1 ARRRAPPGHALQP
14 RRLRRGLRR
23 AVAARA
29 LALPPLPAL
38 GRERG
43 SDLLRRGHGGRA
55 LAAPLLEARRA
66 HRARADDGLHAPPGE
81 PLPGGGRRGAERA
94 ARGHLLAAPRLAVA
108 DGRARASGVRDGPG
122 AAGGTHGGLERDQR
136 APEPGRRD
144 PAALRR
150 HPPRSLL
157 LRLAARAGRCAEGPL
172 RPPAPGAVPH
182 PPGAGGAMS
191 GLVVEGLSVERGRR
205 PVLDRVSLGLVP
217 GEIVAVIGP
226 NGAGKSSLLEAVLGF
241 LPVAAGRVTFE
252 GRALRDLASRARV
265 FSFLPEEAEPPAEVR
280 VSTLLAHAERFGRP
294 PDGLAAALLE
304 RLGLGPLA
312 GARAGELSRGEK
324 RRVALFAALATGR
337 PVLVLDE
344 PLGVFDPLQLED
356 VLAVLRAREFDPLLG
371 VVRPTLGG
379 LYLAVSLLGPLVA
392 ARALA
397 VEKERRTFRAL
408 LLQTGRPLGLVAA
421 KSLAALAGVALQL
434 VAPLVLLAVW

>member
-1 ARRRAPPGHALQP
+1 
-14 RRLRRGLRR
+14 
-23 AVAARA
+23 
-29 LALPPLPAL
+29 
-38 GRERG
+38 
-43 SDLLRRGHGGRA
+43 
-55 LAAPLLEARRA
+55 
-66 HRARADDGLHAPPGE
+66 
-81 PLPGGGRRGAERA
+81 LPGAGRRGAERA
-94 ARGHLLAAPRLAVA
+94 ARGHLLAAPRLGLA
-108 DGRARASGVRDGPG
+108 DGRARASGVRHGPG

-136 APEPGRRD
+136 APEPGRRN

-150 HPPRSLL
+150 RPPRSLL

-182 PPGAGGAMS
+182 PPSASGAMS
-191 GLVVEGLSVERGRR
+191 GLVVEGVSVERGGRR
-205 PVLDRVSLGLVP
+205 VLDRVSLGLTS

-226 NGAGKSSLLEAVLGF
+226 NGAGKSSLLEAILGF

-252 GRALRDLASRARV
+252 GRALGDLASRARV
-265 FSFLPEEAEPPAEVR
+265 FSYLPEEAEPPAEVR

-294 PDGLAAALLE
+294 PGGLAAALLE

-312 GARAGELSRGEK
+312 GVRAGELSRGEK

-356 VLAVLRAREFDPLLG
+356 VLVVLRGHGFVLAVDLYSAGSRSVAGARLMAREFDPLLG

-408 LLQTGRPLGLVAA
+408 LLQTGQPLGLVAA
-421 KSLAALAGVALQL
+421 KSLAALGGGARQL
-434 VAPLVLLAVW
+434 VAPLVLLAVWRLAGGRLAAAETATALLGYALYVAMVAAIAVGAAAWTGALAQAG

>member
-1 ARRRAPPGHALQP
+1 
-14 RRLRRGLRR
+14 
-23 AVAARA
+23 
-29 LALPPLPAL
+29 
-38 GRERG
+38 
-43 SDLLRRGHGGRA
+43 
-55 LAAPLLEARRA
+55 
-66 HRARADDGLHAPPGE
+66 RADDGLHAPPGE

-205 PVLDRVSLGLVP
+205 RVLDRVSLGLAP

-226 NGAGKSSLLEAVLGF
+226 NGAGKSSLLEAILGF

-312 GARAGELSRGEK
+312 GARAGRAGG
-324 RRVALFAALATGR
+324 RVAGGHLH
-337 PVLVLDE
+337 
-344 PLGVFDPLQLED
+344 
-356 VLAVLRAREFDPLLG
+356 RA
-371 VVRPTLGG
+371 
-379 LYLAVSLLGPLVA
+379 A
-392 ARALA
+392 ARGDACSSVSSRSCCA
-397 VEKERRTFRAL
+397 RASPGSRRRSRRCWWGTASCWRSTSTRRGRAPSP
-408 LLQTGRPLGLVAA
+408 GRA
-421 KSLAALAGVALQL
+421 
-434 VAPLVLLAVW
+434 